1 MRLFALSRAC
11 EVFSLVA
18 KVIWIALVLLRSVIG
33 LPNSRH
39 YLSQLNARL
48 KPAPTCSLVFS
59 RASSRLPVSTLSS
72 LKMTST
78 FFLMGSCNYFG
89 FSFRNGEWCNIQ
101 TPRRKWKIF
110 DLVSTF
116 FVTFKIMI
124 KCDIR
129 LTILLFFISD
139 IYFSTTRKSLNTNDC
154 VEV

>member
-78 FFLMGSCNYFG
+78 L
-89 FSFRNGEWCNIQ
+89 FSDG
-101 TPRRKWKIF
+101 
-110 DLVSTF
+110 
-116 FVTFKIMI
+116 
-124 KCDIR
+124 
-129 LTILLFFISD
+129 
-139 IYFSTTRKSLNTNDC
+139 
-154 VEV
+154 